1 MTEEYAKELERHADE
16 IEKEYPEHAELLRA
30 DAMLIRGNL
39 NDIIEDPIEERKA
52 ALAERLGVPVEEVTD
67 EVLERW
73 RS

>member
-1 MTEEYAKELERHADE
+1 MTEEYAHELERIADE
-16 IEKEYPEHAELLRA
+16 IEEEDPEHAELLRA

-52 ALAERLGVPVEEVTD
+52 ALAKRLGIPVEEVTD